1 MATTL
6 GQLAGFLDEHD
17 LRYRVDGEESVIMI
31 AFACPPD
38 EHEYKTPD
46 GDAMVRLV
54 IRLAENGELLS
65 IFSPNAWNIDDCPD
79 KGIILECI
87 PAIQSQYKMLRF
99 DFDPADGELR
109 PHIDLL
115 LEDSTL
121 TSRQFHRLIQGLIE
135 SVRRFD
141 RVIRPAMDTGEVWYA
156 LRDSPKPF
164 GSPADELWRLN
175 ELTDRAGGFDE
186 SEKLIGGGDADADGT
201 DTTPD
206 SDGCDGN
213 GNSG

>member
-17 LRYRVDGEESVIMI
+17 LRYEVDSEESAIIV

-38 EHEYKTPD
+38 EDEYKTPD

-54 IRLAENGELLS
+54 IRLAEDGEFLS
-65 IFSPNAWNIDDCPD
+65 IFSPNAWNLDDCPY
-79 KGIILECI
+79 KEIILECI

-109 PHIDLL
+109 PNIDLP
-115 LEDSTL
+115 LEDATL
-121 TSRQFHRLIQGLIE
+121 TSRQFHRMIQGLIE

-141 RVIRPAMDTGEVWYA
+141 RVIRPAMETGEVLFA

-164 GSPADELWRLN
+164 MSPADELLRLN
-175 ELTDRAGGFDE
+175 ELTDSAGFDE
-186 SEKLIGGGDADADGT
+186 FEKRIGGGDADADGT
-201 DTTPD
+201 DTAPD
-206 SDGCDGN
+206 SDGWDGDSN
-213 GNSG
+213 YG

>member
-1 MATTL
+1 MATAL
-6 GQLAGFLDEHD
+6 GQLAAFLDEHY
-17 LRYRVDGEESVIMI
+17 LRYKVDSEESAITM

-38 EHEYKTPD
+38 EDEYKTPH

-54 IRLAENGELLS
+54 IRLAEDGEFLS
-65 IFSPNAWNIDDCPD
+65 IFSPNAWNIVDCPD
-79 KGIILECI
+79 KEIILECI

-109 PHIDLL
+109 PKIDLP
-115 LEDSTL
+115 LEDATL
-121 TSRQFHRLIQGLIE
+121 TSRQFHRMIQGLIE

-141 RVIRPAMDTGEVWYA
+141 RVIRPAMDTGEVLYV

-164 GSPADELWRLN
+164 VSPADELWQLN
-175 ELTDRAGGFDE
+175 ELNVRAGGFDE
-186 SEKLIGGGDADADGT
+186 FEKLIGDGDADADGT

-206 SDGCDGN
+206 SDGCDGD
-213 GNSG
+213 GASG